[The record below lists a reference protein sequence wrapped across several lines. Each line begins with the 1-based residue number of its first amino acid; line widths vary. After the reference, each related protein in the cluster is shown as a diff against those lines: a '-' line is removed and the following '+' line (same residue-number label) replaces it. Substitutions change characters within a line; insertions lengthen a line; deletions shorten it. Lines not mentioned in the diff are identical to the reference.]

1 MIFFKIIFIVS
12 LVPLFSYGVKLS
24 EKNDIAKK
32 RFLLAKAPSAQK
44 SVHQIFF
51 PAFDANNPQAK
62 GVILKFHNWPAEKDK
77 KRILKKLT
85 KAGLKQSSE
94 IKRFKVWTFE
104 WTKLYKG
111 VKAKKVCKSLARIP
125 SLKYCEPDYLTG
137 PAQKQETIN
146 QAGTEYIMLRNWV
159 NNRGLSIVS
168 LIGFLERKQVPIVY
182 VDNPEVPA
190 LIAAGKSYSPTV
202 HAIPNTASNKI
213 LLVEFEQGRTRSR
226 SSQQLQ
232 TQPQQQ
238 TQPQPQPQPQQ
249 QVQTQP
255 QPVRET
261 AVEPPSN
268 PQPNWDPSARGNL
281 RNCNIIPSQS
291 DLFEGKLSDYWAQE
305 MIGADL
311 LREELS
317 QVPPPDKNLVEVFD
331 SPERNHDVKV
341 RNMISDEGQNA
352 VLPELGDN
360 VGITRTIY
368 TADMLRNANT
378 LLDKVDNVCTAS
390 PKESEQSSSN
400 QRAPRQPSSQQKS
413 SSQISS
419 NQAQETTTHGGTDY
433 LMLGAWANNRD
444 YELAS
449 VISAMKGKIEYI
461 NNPHIAALVAA
472 GESWSPEIHAVP
484 NTASNQALLEAFAQ
498 RRGTTVHNKTLN
510 VVWKTATNWDDV
522 WQSKTGDRTPPE
534 RYDFKATYELDRDQ
548 NTSILAR
555 REYRYIFRRP
565 VLDMGGGTKI
575 STSLFNWLPSIVLLN
590 KNGVRKLKIWGTR
603 EVGNDPITINGVT
616 VTMTMVAGTISD
628 VPGSALRHGRWEADL
643 TEEQFNTIYNAG
655 AQTSTNFKEA
665 KLSSSKPVVSK
676 NPVSEKIVFPT
687 TPVVSK
693 NPVSEKIVFPTTRET
708 SRGGNI
714 AVVQPKVFFPKKDWE
729 NRNIQIAVNLYFGYH
744 DPKYN
749 PEGPPDWAA
758 EELKTYGQTLKK
770 VADYIKKNKADPKV
784 QWVNRSQISQIANC
798 HIQRVDTSTSKLD
811 EKSQYW
817 LSYADAVKKLKG

>member
-1 MIFFKIIFIVS
+1 
-12 LVPLFSYGVKLS
+12 
-24 EKNDIAKK
+24 
-32 RFLLAKAPSAQK
+32 
-44 SVHQIFF
+44 
-51 PAFDANNPQAK
+51 
-62 GVILKFHNWPAEKDK
+62 
-77 KRILKKLT
+77 
-85 KAGLKQSSE
+85 
-94 IKRFKVWTFE
+94 
-104 WTKLYKG
+104 
-111 VKAKKVCKSLARIP
+111 
-125 SLKYCEPDYLTG
+125 
-137 PAQKQETIN
+137 
-146 QAGTEYIMLRNWV
+146 MLRNWV

-202 HAIPNTASNKI
+202 HAIPNTASNKT

-238 TQPQPQPQPQQ
+238 VQTQPQPQPQPQPQQ

-281 RNCNIIPSQS
+281 RNCNIVSSQVG
-291 DLFEGKLSDYWAQE
+291 LFEGKLSDYWAQE
-305 MIGADL
+305 MIGVDL

-360 VGITRTIY
+360 VGITRTVY

-378 LLDKVDNVCTAS
+378 LLDKVDNVCTVS
-390 PKESEQSSSN
+390 PKKPEQSSSN

-433 LMLGAWANNRD
+433 LILGAWANNRD

-628 VPGSALRHGRWEADL
+628 VPGSALRHGRWEATLSTGDY
-643 TEEQFNTIYNAG
+643 NTILNNG
-655 AQTSTNFKEA
+655 LSTTPN
-665 KLSSSKPVVSK
+665 SQNRNSPTTTVSK
-676 NPVSEKIVFPT
+676 NPANSVKGITVNGKSEEPT
-687 TPVVSK
+687 
-693 NPVSEKIVFPTTRET
+693 
-708 SRGGNI
+708 I
-714 AVVQPKVFFPKKDWE
+714 AVKMTNGSYVNPADGVQPKSTAKTKKP
-729 NRNIQIAVNLYFGYH
+729 V
-744 DPKYN
+744 
-749 PEGPPDWAA
+749 
-758 EELKTYGQTLKK
+758 
-770 VADYIKKNKADPKV
+770 KNKAFDPEWDWQPELDYLREEFKKLGV
-784 QWVNRSQISQIANC
+784 SMMTESLKAKMNKLSFESKNDMLPITPSPFRSEEVYTLCASLRGNIINWTYKKKEFDLNKPNDLSWIPEEWIKTAFKQNADLVYVNKNLNWIKDVIFENLKEIEKCKKAA
-798 HIQRVDTSTSKLD
+798 DAAYELMSKLLQEGKTKD
-811 EKSQYW
+811 SLEYQRADLENYRQNSLISRYKYSIVENIKSY
-817 LSYADAVKKLKG
+817 K